1 MTVGSARLINR
12 KMVLVKWIQDRFMN
26 TFRRG
31 IVKYVKKENLAFA
44 AEHFTMAVGIPNKVK
59 FRISGL

>member
-1 MTVGSARLINR
+1 MGLAPSINR
-12 KMVLVKWIQDRFMN
+12 KMVFVKSIQDRFMN

-44 AEHFTMAVGIPNKVK
+44 AEHFTMAVGIPNRVK